1 MKIKESSEVKVETN
15 HVPAGWMEVTKVDR
29 KENLQFAIK
38 QLEAREIPYIIKRF
52 RGKQVS
58 IWRKRK

>member
-1 MKIKESSEVKVETN
+1 MKAKGSSEIITNRN
-15 HVPAGWMEVTKVDR
+15 HVPAGWMEVTQVDR

-38 QLEAREIPYIIKRF
+38 QLESREIPYIIKRF

>member
-1 MKIKESSEVKVETN
+1 MKAKESSEIVTNRN
-15 HVPAGWMEVTKVDR
+15 HVPAGWMDVTQVDR

>member
-15 HVPAGWMEVTKVDR
+15 HVPVGWMEITEKNHRED
-29 KENLQFAIK
+29 LQFAIN
-38 QLEAREIPYIIKRF
+38 QLEAREVPYIIKRF

-58 IWRKRK
+58 IWTKRR

>member
-1 MKIKESSEVKVETN
+1 MKTKESSELIVERNKVP
-15 HVPAGWMEVTKVDR
+15 VGWMEVTQIDR

-52 RGKQVS
+52 RGKGVS

>member
-1 MKIKESSEVKVETN
+1 MEAKKSSEIITNNN

-29 KENLQFAIK
+29 KENLHFAIK